1 MISFISIC
9 LSILVVQIL
18 NIMLIPFFDNEYGIY
33 LDYNFL
39 SMDNILFFSLFLLTS
54 ILLSLFPGY
63 KVFKSSIVEGI

>member
-1 MISFISIC
+1 
-9 LSILVVQIL
+9 
-18 NIMLIPFFDNEYGIY
+18 MLIPFFDNEYGIY